1 MRTLTNSVIGAAMLA
16 CAGISEA
23 QGNAWYNPYIRGVKA
38 VESARYAE
46 AVALLERAV
55 AEDPRAAR
63 NKYIEGV
70 FRTDYVPYFY
80 LALAY
85 TRLGNFDR
93 AAANAAK
100 AEAVVPPQL
109 ATRFSDL
116 RSELSGK
123 PTTLAAASPAT
134 PPAAASKPA
143 ARVDVPRTTSRA
155 DVKPQ
160 PQPRQAEADAF
171 RGDAIVTTG
180 QAMVKRAPDVAFL
193 TVGVESRAK
202 NPRDAQRQNADEMA
216 AVQRRLIDAG
226 VPRDALR
233 TLGLDLQQEFDFT
246 NGRRAPRDFVARNTI
261 EVRIEEIARV
271 GELVDLAVQGGATST
286 SGVRFDLRDRAAV
299 EREAVRL
306 AVADARARAEAAATG
321 AGRAIGRIIKIEEG
335 GGEGG
340 PGPLL
345 PMAASR
351 AADAAPTPV
360 EPGYIEIR
368 ARVTLTA
375 SMR

>member
-1 MRTLTNSVIGAAMLA
+1 MRTLRMSVIGAAVLA
-16 CAGISEA
+16 CAGLAEA
-23 QGNAWYNPYIRGVKA
+23 QNNAWYNPYVKGVRA

-46 AVALLERAV
+46 AVTLLERAV

-85 TRLGNFDR
+85 TKLGNLDK
-93 AAANAAK
+93 ATANAAK
-100 AEAVVPPQL
+100 AETLVPPQL
-109 ATRFSDL
+109 VTRFSDL
-116 RSELSGK
+116 RRELGATPAPVAAAA
-123 PTTLAAASPAT
+123 PTTTT
-134 PPAAASKPA
+134 P
-143 ARVDVPRTTSRA
+143 RA
-155 DVKPQ
+155 DVKRQ
-160 PQPRQAEADAF
+160 PQPPRPSDADAL

-180 QAMVKRAPDVAFL
+180 QAMVRRAPDVAFVTL
-193 TVGVESRAK
+193 GVESRAN

-216 AVQRRLIDAG
+216 AVQRRLTDAG

-246 NGRRAPRDFVARNTI
+246 NGRRVPRGFVARNTI

-286 SGVRFDLRDRAAV
+286 SGVRFDLRDRAAA

-306 AVADARARAEAAATG
+306 AVADARARAEAAASG
-321 AGRAIGRIIKIEEG
+321 AGRALGRILKIEEG
-335 GGEGG
+335 RDDAIVMAR
-340 PGPLL
+340 
-345 PMAASR
+345 PMFDVASAAQS
-351 AADAAPTPV
+351 AATPV
-360 EPGYIEIR
+360 QPGYVEIR